1 MKIVILDGAVVNP
14 GDLSWEGLAGFGAC
28 TVYGRTPPEEVVS
41 RARDAEIVLTNKVY
55 FTGKLMEQCPRLQ
68 YIGALA
74 TGYNNIDVAAAR
86 RLGIA
91 VTNVPAYS
99 THAVA
104 QFTMALLL
112 ELCHHAGRHADGVQ
126 AGKWVKAPDFC
137 YWETPQ
143 LELWGKR
150 FGVFGMGQIGQA
162 AGALAHAFRMEVL
175 YCSRHEKTLPYPA
188 RKCGIEELLAEV
200 DILSLHCPLT
210 ADTFHLIDGEALS
223 RMKDGAILLNTARGP
238 LVDEQA
244 VTEALKSGKLGGYGA
259 DVSESEP
266 MAADSP
272 LLGAPNCIVT
282 PHIAWASKEARGRL
296 INAAVENVRAFL
308 RGERKN
314 RVDKTGTC

>member
-14 GDLSWEGLAGFGAC
+14 GDLSWEALEEMGRL
-28 TVYGRTPPEEVVS
+28 TVYDRTPPQEVVG
-41 RARDAEIVLTNKVY
+41 RAKDAEIVLTNKVY
-55 FTGKLMEQCPRLQ
+55 FTGELMEQCPRLK

-74 TGYNNIDVAAAR
+74 TGYNNIDVAAAA

-112 ELCHHAGRHADGVQ
+112 ELCHRVGRHAGGVQ

-162 AGALAHAFRMEVL
+162 AGALAHAFGMEVL
-175 YCSRHEKTLPYPA
+175 YCSRREKALPYPA
-188 RKCGIEELLAEV
+188 RRCGMEELLAEA

-210 ADTFHLIDGEALS
+210 EDTFHLMDREKLGK
-223 RMKDGAILLNTARGP
+223 MKDGAILLNTARGP

-244 VTEALKSGKLGGYGA
+244 VAALQAQVTQHYEEMLHKS
-259 DVSESEP
+259 E
-266 MAADSP
+266 
-272 LLGAPNCIVT
+272 
-282 PHIAWASKEARGRL
+282 
-296 INAAVENVRAFL
+296 
-308 RGERKN
+308 
-314 RVDKTGTC
+314 

>member
-14 GDLSWEGLAGFGAC
+14 GDLSWEALEEMGRL
-28 TVYGRTPPEEVVS
+28 TVYDRTPPEEVVG
-41 RARDAEIVLTNKVY
+41 RAKDAEIVLTNKVY
-55 FTGKLMEQCPRLQ
+55 FTGELMEQCPRLK

-74 TGYNNIDVAAAR
+74 TGYNNIDVAAAA

-112 ELCHHAGRHADGVQ
+112 ELCHRVGRHAGGVQ
-126 AGKWVKAPDFC
+126 AGKWVKASDFC

-162 AGALAHAFRMEVL
+162 AGALAHAFGMEVL
-175 YCSRHEKTLPYPA
+175 YCSRREKALPYPA
-188 RKCGIEELLAEV
+188 RRCGMEELLAEA

-210 ADTFHLIDGEALS
+210 EDTFHLMDREKLGK
-223 RMKDGAILLNTARGP
+223 MKDGAILLNTARGP
-238 LVDEQA
+238 LVDERA
-244 VTEALKSGKLGGYGA
+244 VAAALRSGKLAGYGA
-259 DVSESEP
+259 DVSETEP

-282 PHIAWASKEARGRL
+282 PHIAWASREARGRL
-296 INAAVENVRAFL
+296 IGAAVENVRAFL

-314 RVDKTGTC
+314 RVD

>member
-1 MKIVILDGAVVNP
+1 MRIVILDGAVVNP
-14 GDLSWEGLAGFGAC
+14 GDLSWEALEEMGRL
-28 TVYGRTPPEEVVS
+28 TVYDRTPPQEVVD
-41 RARDAEIVLTNKVY
+41 RAKDAEIVLTNKVY
-55 FTGKLMEQCPRLQ
+55 FTGELMEQCPRLK

-74 TGYNNIDVAAAR
+74 TGYNNIDVAAAA

-112 ELCHHAGRHADGVQ
+112 ELCHRVGRHAGGVR
-126 AGKWVKAPDFC
+126 AGKWVKASDFC

-150 FGVFGMGQIGQA
+150 FGVFGMGQIGQT
-162 AGALAHAFRMEVL
+162 AGALAHAFGMEVL
-175 YCSRHEKTLPYPA
+175 YCSRREKALPYPA
-188 RKCGIEELLAEV
+188 RRCGMEELLAEA

-210 ADTFHLIDGEALS
+210 EDTFHLMDREKLGK
-223 RMKDGAILLNTARGP
+223 MKDGAILLNTARGP

-244 VTEALKSGKLGGYGA
+244 VAAALRSGKLAGYGA
-259 DVSESEP
+259 DVSETEP

-282 PHIAWASKEARGRL
+282 PHIAWASREARGRL
-296 INAAVENVRAFL
+296 IGAAVENVRAFL

-314 RVDKTGTC
+314 RVD